1 MWENN
6 HLIGEN
12 EKMGF
17 WYHLRLY
24 RNSILNEL
32 LVLFLVT
39 FFLFLCPFS
48 VSAEWEARVVHVFD
62 GDTLVVSRDGLAKI
76 VSLYGIDCPE
86 ITQSFGL
93 EAKGFT
99 TGLVS
104 GKKIKVIP
112 VVKKD
117 NIKFMVY
124 IRDKC
129 INKELLEA
137 GYAWYLND
145 DSSEKAW
152 KRLEQNARS
161 EKRGLWSIENP
172 MPPWEFKD
180 KRKRTS
186 DQRSHTIKWG
196 DGKHTGG
203 AFAVD
208 VSPPKKR
215 RRKR

>member
-1 MWENN
+1 MWETN
-6 HLIGEN
+6 HLIREN
-12 EKMGF
+12 EKTRF
-17 WYHLRLY
+17 WYNLRLY
-24 RNSILNEL
+24 RKSVLNEL
-32 LVLFLVT
+32 LVLFWIAFLV
-39 FFLFLCPFS
+39 LLSPLS

-76 VSLYGIDCPE
+76 VRLYSIDCPE

-99 TGLVS
+99 MGLVS

-112 VVKKD
+112 VVKKSI
-117 NIKFMVY
+117 IKFMVY
-124 IRDKC
+124 IPDKC

-137 GYAWYLND
+137 GYAWCLDD
-145 DSSEKAW
+145 DSSEKEW
-152 KRLEQNARS
+152 KKLEQNARL

-172 MPPWEFKD
+172 IPPWEFKD
-180 KRKRTS
+180 ERKRTS

-203 AFAVD
+203 ASTVD
-208 VSPPKKR
+208 VGPPKKR
-215 RRKR
+215 RRRR